1 MGQEEVEEGLE
12 SVLWVGLWKVCIHP
26 AKACNTALSVCQGH
40 DWGFVSSHV
49 KSSVFPST
57 LTTQTGPDTLH
68 PSFWIHM

>member
-40 DWGFVSSHV
+40 DWGFVC
-49 KSSVFPST
+49 FLAMPCCM
-57 LTTQTGPDTLH
+57 QGPI
-68 PSFWIHM
+68 PQ